1 MTDIEKLVAR
11 TQKAVCVEEVTKKV
25 TYYNCFGD
33 IIDKNA
39 TVTNS
44 IYVFDKATGEWVK
57 GIKNETT

>member
-11 TQKAVCVEEVTKKV
+11 TQKAVCVEEITKKV

-33 IIDKNA
+33 IIDKDV

-44 IYVFDKATGEWVK
+44 IYVFDKTTGEWIK
-57 GIKNETT
+57 GIGG